1 MFSYSFKLLSII
13 KHTKNLL
20 NINEEGR
27 FKQTVN
33 FEIIC
38 QFLSSLLYSLLYSD
52 QGFSNLVLSGYQL
65 LCVGFGSKSNK
76 NSSDKYVN
84 LDIWCLEEYQI
95 ELTNQMIRFVD
106 SFKFKA
112 LVVPHLIDNY
122 NSNLTIIMIQN
133 KRHKFEVFNMGRN
146 KRSTALPPIFETPEV
161 KVSVKKQDEPKDK
174 FQIAAS

>member
-52 QGFSNLVLSGYQL
+52 QGFSNLVLSGY
-65 LCVGFGSKSNK
+65 
-76 NSSDKYVN
+76 
-84 LDIWCLEEYQI
+84 
-95 ELTNQMIRFVD
+95 
-106 SFKFKA
+106 
-112 LVVPHLIDNY
+112 
-122 NSNLTIIMIQN
+122 
-133 KRHKFEVFNMGRN
+133 
-146 KRSTALPPIFETPEV
+146 
-161 KVSVKKQDEPKDK
+161 
-174 FQIAAS
+174 